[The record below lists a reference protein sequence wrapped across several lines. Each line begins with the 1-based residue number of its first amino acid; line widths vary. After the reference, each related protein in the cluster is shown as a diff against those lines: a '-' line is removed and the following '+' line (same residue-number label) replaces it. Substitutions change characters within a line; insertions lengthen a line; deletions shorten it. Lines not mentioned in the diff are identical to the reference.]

1 MNRVSIILF
10 SAIACAFAS
19 CETEDAQV
27 YSESEI
33 LEGNKALAA
42 IVETA
47 FADNDKAK
55 VESAKEDTYYYSVD
69 DLAEADEFVSAV
81 TCGEYSED
89 NPSYV
94 LPAGFG
100 QVDVTAATGENTGYF
115 YVIDFDIIGY
125 SGIRYILAAE
135 SFIEARTVN

>member
-19 CETEDAQV
+19 CETEDAEV

-47 FADNDKAK
+47 FAENDKCK
-55 VESAKEDTYYYSVD
+55 VESAKEGTYYYSVD
-69 DLAEADEFVSAV
+69 DLDEADEFVLAV
-81 TCGEYSED
+81 TCGEYSEG

-100 QVDVTAATGENTGYF
+100 QVDVASASDEDSEYF
-115 YVIDFDIIGY
+115 YVVDFDIVGY
-125 SGIRYILAAE
+125 SGIRYVLADK
-135 SFIEARTVN
+135 SFIEARTDN